1 VARLIPAYGSRMGSA
16 PVVSLVVM
24 GVSGSGKTT
33 VATEVARRLGWDF
46 TEGDDHHPAANV
58 AKMKAGQPLDD
69 DDRWP
74 WLRELASWIGAHEQE
89 GRSCVL
95 TCSAL
100 RRSYRDLLR
109 DGHPSVWFAHVSG
122 PQELITERVQKRLGH
137 YMPPSLVPSQFATLE
152 PLGADEPGRM
162 VPASGSPEEVV
173 DDLLADLARDRGVRL
188 PRSS

>member
-1 VARLIPAYGSRMGSA
+1 MARLTSAYGQGMGSE

-33 VATEVARRLGWDF
+33 VATEVARRLGWEF

-58 AKMKAGQPLDD
+58 AKMKAGQALDD
-69 DDRWP
+69 EDRWP
-74 WLRELASWIGAHEQE
+74 WLRELAAWIGAHEAE

-100 RRSYRDLLR
+100 KRRYRDLLR

-122 PQELITERVQKRLGH
+122 SQELIAERVQKRQGH
-137 YMPPSLVPSQFATLE
+137 YMPLSLVPSQFAALE
-152 PLGADEPGRM
+152 PLGADEPGRLI
-162 VPASGSPEEVV
+162 PAGGSLGHVV
-173 DDLLADLARDRGVRL
+173 DDLLADLARDRGISL
-188 PRSS
+188 P

>member
-1 VARLIPAYGSRMGSA
+1 MGSE

-58 AKMKAGQPLDD
+58 EKMRAGIPLDD

-74 WLRELASWIGAHEQE
+74 WLRELAAWIGRHEEE

-100 RRSYRDLLR
+100 KRAYRDLLR

-122 PQELITERVQKRLGH
+122 TQELIEQRVAHRHHQ
-137 YMPPSLVPSQFATLE
+137 YMPSSLLPSQFATLE
-152 PLGADEPGRM
+152 PLQDDEPGLV
-162 VPASGSPEEVV
+162 VPATGSPEQAV
-173 DDLLADLARDRGVRL
+173 DELLADLHRARGITL
-188 PRSS
+188 PT

>member
-1 VARLIPAYGSRMGSA
+1 MGSA
-16 PVVSLVVM
+16 VVSLVVM

-46 TEGDDHHPAANV
+46 TEGDDHHPKANV
-58 AKMKAGQPLDD
+58 EKMAAGHPLDD
-69 DDRWP
+69 DDRRP
-74 WLRELASWIGAHEQE
+74 WLLELAGWIGAHEAQ

-100 RRSYRDLLR
+100 KRSYRDLLR

-122 PQELITERVQKRLGH
+122 PQELITERVSQRQGH

-152 PLGADEPGRM
+152 PLADDEPGRV
-162 VPASGSPEEVV
+162 VPASGSAEQAV
-173 DDLLADLARDRGVRL
+173 DDLLADLQSALGVQL
-188 PRSS
+188 PG

>member
-1 VARLIPAYGSRMGSA
+1 MGSE

-33 VATEVARRLGWDF
+33 VATEVARRLGWEF

-58 AKMKAGQPLDD
+58 EKMRAGIPLGD

-74 WLRELASWIGAHEQE
+74 WLRELAAWIGRHEEE

-100 RRSYRDLLR
+100 KRSYRDLLR

-122 PQELITERVQKRLGH
+122 PQELIADRVQKRHGH
-137 YMPPSLVPSQFATLE
+137 YMPPTLVPSQFATLE
-152 PLGADEPGRM
+152 PLQDDEPGRV
-162 VPASGSPEEVV
+162 VPATGSPEQVV
-173 DDLLADLARDRGVRL
+173 DELLADLATARGVQL
-188 PRSS
+188 PG